1 MSDWTVTSCIL
12 AIILVFVAFG
22 LWVDSEMCAYRFADN
37 GFESKYTIT
46 EGCIVRDGS
55 NWVTEREFL

>member
-1 MSDWTVTSCIL
+1 ML
-12 AIILVFVAFG
+12 VAFE
-22 LWVDSEMCAYRFADN
+22 LWVDSQMCAYRFADN